1 MNIENKKIEEFLENK
16 ITNSSQ
22 TIKTSDDFTGLL
34 MKRITAENNLIADE
48 ARNDKIARNIIISFV
63 SLIVVM
69 LGLIVFS
76 SGGNSNDATN
86 SNTVKIQPAVQTS
99 NDMISQ
105 MLTFFKNIFLEV
117 FEFLGLNLSFNT
129 FMIFLIIIAVV
140 AVFMLVEKL
149 VVRSK
154 LKSSTESR

>member
-16 ITNSSQ
+16 IRNSSQ